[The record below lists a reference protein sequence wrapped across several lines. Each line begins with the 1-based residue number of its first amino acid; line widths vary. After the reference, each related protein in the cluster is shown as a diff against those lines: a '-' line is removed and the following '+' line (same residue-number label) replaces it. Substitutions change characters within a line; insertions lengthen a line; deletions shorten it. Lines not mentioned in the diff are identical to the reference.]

1 MRDNDLL
8 TIEQVAQILNLH
20 SKTIRRY
27 INEGTINANKM
38 GGQWR
43 IKTEDL
49 KRFMSGGDYCKSS
62 REKEE
67 ESVKSFIEGKSS
79 RVDGPI
85 QVCTIIDVYVETV
98 EEVKPICQALLD
110 LMNSGDEDQK
120 SARFQY
126 SFIAEEK
133 KGRFTLWGNPKF
145 IAKMLNAVGDFM

>member
-1 MRDNDLL
+1 MIDNDLL

-27 INEGTINANKM
+27 ISEGSINANKM

-49 KRFMSGGDYCKSS
+49 KKFMGGEDYIKFS
-62 REKEE
+62 RTREE
-67 ESVKSFIEGKSS
+67 ESLKGFIEGKSS
-79 RVDGPI
+79 EIDGRI
-85 QVCTIIDVYVETV
+85 QVCTIIDVYVEAV
-98 EEVKPICQALLD
+98 EEIKPICQALLD
-110 LMNSGDEDQK
+110 LMNSGDEEQK
-120 SARFQY
+120 SAKFQY

-145 IAKMLNAVGDFM
+145 IAKMLNVVGEFI